1 MNMIDDVLEEELSR
15 LIDLKR
21 HYEKK
26 SKLLP
31 KGSVYVKRNSGN
43 PYVYLAYREG
53 GRIKQRYLG
62 REGHPKAAEIC
73 QLVLKR
79 KESDGHIKSISK
91 DIIRLRKMLH
101 VR

>member
-1 MNMIDDVLEEELSR
+1 MNMIDNVLQEELSR

-62 REGHPKAAEIC
+62 REGNPKAAEIC
-73 QLVLKR
+73 QRVMKR
-79 KESDGHIKSISK
+79 KESDGHIRSISK